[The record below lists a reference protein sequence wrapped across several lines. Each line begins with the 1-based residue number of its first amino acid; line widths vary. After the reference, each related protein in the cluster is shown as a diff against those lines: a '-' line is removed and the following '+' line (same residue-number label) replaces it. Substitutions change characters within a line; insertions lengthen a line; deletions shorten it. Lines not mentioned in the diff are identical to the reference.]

1 MATHENDSLQE
12 LAGDSSV
19 NDEEPVDDLDEAT
32 EIIPYTCSI
41 TSYGADYPVD
51 ALVKRIET
59 KDIFVPAFNLD
70 MPEATDIV
78 GFQRQYVWPRL
89 KADRFIESLLLGL
102 PVPGIFLVSEPSGIL
117 MVLDGHQRLYTLH
130 AYYQGVI
137 NGIEYALSKVQDRFN
152 NKRYKDLD
160 IEDQRRLDNSI
171 VHATVIRQDEPTNDQ
186 SSIYTVFE
194 RLNTGGVNLQPQEIR
209 IALYHGKFVSILQEL
224 NNDESWRK
232 LYGKKSTRLKDIEMI
247 LRFFAFL
254 YYSSHYH
261 SPMKDFLNRYMA
273 TNRHLQ
279 KQSGNE
285 LRKIFNQT
293 TQVILKGIGEKAF
306 RPQRAINAAVIDSLL
321 TGIAKRLINRGDIHN
336 NDILKT
342 NFNKLMNN
350 ANYRSAIETGTSQEA
365 NVRTRLSLAEQ
376 AFSEIP

>member
-1 MATHENDSLQE
+1 
-12 LAGDSSV
+12 
-19 NDEEPVDDLDEAT
+19 
-32 EIIPYTCSI
+32 
-41 TSYGADYPVD
+41 
-51 ALVKRIET
+51 
-59 KDIFVPAFNLD
+59 
-70 MPEATDIV
+70 
-78 GFQRQYVWPRL
+78 
-89 KADRFIESLLLGL
+89 
-102 PVPGIFLVSEPSGIL
+102 
-117 MVLDGHQRLYTLH
+117 
-130 AYYQGVI
+130 
-137 NGIEYALSKVQDRFN
+137 
-152 NKRYKDLD
+152 
-160 IEDQRRLDNSI
+160 
-171 VHATVIRQDEPTNDQ
+171 
-186 SSIYTVFE
+186 
-194 RLNTGGVNLQPQEIR
+194 
-209 IALYHGKFVSILQEL
+209 
-224 NNDESWRK
+224 
-232 LYGKKSTRLKDIEMI
+232 
-247 LRFFAFL
+247 
-254 YYSSHYH
+254 
-261 SPMKDFLNRYMA
+261 MKDFLNRYMA